1 MILPS
6 IIFTIAF
13 LLSTFSVWILGVRQG
28 YAEIKLLDSLLLS
41 WGALF
46 LVVLIL
52 HVYVSPGFDFS
63 AGVLAYSLVLVTISK
78 KNRWIFPEVADLFAP
93 GLLLFLAL
101 MSSLCVFRTC
111 SENTLVAG
119 TFYLVIW
126 YVITNRAEVRRIFGG
141 NLMQVPKLWSG
152 VIGGLI
158 IILIALTNI
167 HGLISAIGLSLTGV
181 LALLGLSYE
190 RLAKGSSTNQLVFPD
205 FEDRFGSQRK
215 VAKRMINLPENFVTQ
230 MKKILKKQE
239 KSISEEM
246 KLLET
251 EDPFKNPDRAK
262 DNAEFITDSSEQQDH
277 EVISSQQKF
286 LQHALSSVRSA
297 LDRIHLGTY
306 GLSVKSGRPIAPERL
321 KAKPSAELTIEEEM
335 EKERD
340 NSNITPPME
349 RIN

>member
-13 LLSTFSVWILGVRQG
+13 LLSTFSVWITGVRQG
-28 YAEIKLLDSLLLS
+28 YAEIKLLDALLLS
-41 WGALF
+41 WGALY

-63 AGVLAYSLVLVTISK
+63 AGALAYILVLIIISK
-78 KNRWIFPEVADLFAP
+78 KNRWILPEVGDLFAP

-101 MSSLCVFRTC
+101 MSSLCIFKTC
-111 SENTLVAG
+111 VENTLMTG
-119 TFYLVIW
+119 SFYLVIW
-126 YVITNRAEVRRIFGG
+126 YVITNRASLRRIFGG
-141 NLMQVPKLWSG
+141 NLMQVPKLTSG
-152 VIGGLI
+152 AIGCSI

-167 HGLISAIGLSLTGV
+167 DGLISAIGLSLAGV
-181 LALLGLSYE
+181 LALLGLTYE
-190 RLAKGSSTNQLVFPD
+190 RLAKKSTDNQLVFPN
-205 FEDRFGSQRK
+205 FEDRFGAHRK
-215 VAKRMINLPENFVTQ
+215 VAKHMIHLPENFVTQ
-230 MKKILKKQE
+230 MKRKLKKQE

-246 KLLET
+246 QLLET

-286 LQHALSSVRSA
+286 LMNALNSVRSA

-340 NSNITPPME
+340 NSNLTPPME